1 MPELRLEITTVR
13 LEKMRIPSL
22 AMAGSAKEI
31 AITFCV
37 IGLMAGSLCV
47 GSIDGQTL
55 NQQEQEKV
63 PTASTRRR
71 LLPQLSRI
79 HHPAL
84 KQNFLPSYSPSRP
97 VPKESYYGPPATPTS
112 KESYPLRPGPPA
124 ATHNQAA
131 YKSVNCGDRLCPGIR
146 IGRNI
151 FVLEYE
157 N

>member
-1 MPELRLEITTVR
+1 VPELRLESTTAR
-13 LEKMRIPSL
+13 LERMRIPSL

-31 AITFCV
+31 AITFCF

-55 NQQEQEKV
+55 NQQEQA
-63 PTASTRRR
+63 TASTRRR

-79 HHPAL
+79 HHPDPPAP
-84 KQNFLPSYSPSRP
+84 KQNFLPPSLP
-97 VPKESYYGPPATPTS
+97 VPKELYYAPPATPTS
-112 KESYPLRPGPPA
+112 KEYALPGPPA
-124 ATHNQAA
+124 ATQNQDA

-151 FVLEYE
+151 FVLKFE